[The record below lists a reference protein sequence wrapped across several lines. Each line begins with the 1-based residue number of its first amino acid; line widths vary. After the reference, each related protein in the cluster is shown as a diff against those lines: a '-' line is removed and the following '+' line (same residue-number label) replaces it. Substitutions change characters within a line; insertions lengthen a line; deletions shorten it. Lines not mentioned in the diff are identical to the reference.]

1 MHIAALLN
9 VIINIDLTSLNLE
22 LKVSGTENIHKEGKN
37 LLWNASF
44 ISYIYKLDV
53 WFLELY
59 NLLSLSNC
67 RLFRFVRISGIKGYI
82 CLRAVYAVLYEW
94 CVRLYCK
101 EIDQNSTVI
110 WRWNQVH
117 HSRKKAEEFKWITM
131 TIWSAI
137 SSNDKTQASSLNP
150 SKEEKLSSLSWVYA
164 INKWL

>member
-1 MHIAALLN
+1 MFCVSNYSEIYWRHEIKLTKLICKYMHIAALLN

-22 LKVSGTENIHKEGKN
+22 LKVSGTENIHKEGEN

-59 NLLSLSNC
+59 SLLSLSNC

-117 HSRKKAEEFKWITM
+117 HSRKK
-131 TIWSAI
+131 
-137 SSNDKTQASSLNP
+137 QRSLNESQWQYDLP
-150 SKEEKLSSLSWVYA
+150 
-164 INKWL
+164 